1 MRIIFGRLCASG
13 LKVNAP
19 KCSFGLNGIP
29 YLGYV
34 ITRVGIKPNPKK
46 VKGIIYLRHPN
57 TTTEAQALT
66 GMVQYYMDMF
76 LRLSHV
82 VATMAEADRGP
93 KSRKY
98 CGMTL

>member
-1 MRIIFGRLCASG
+1 MCSR
-13 LKVNAP
+13 LKVFPP
-19 KCSFGLNGIP
+19 KCSFGLNYIP
-29 YLGYV
+29 YIGYV
-34 ITRVGIKPNPKK
+34 ITREGIKPNPKK
-46 VKGIIYLRHPN
+46 VKGIIDPRHPK
-57 TTTEAQALT
+57 TTTEAQSLT